1 MEFVKLVGPVGV
13 IFIMF
18 ALGLNLRFNQLI
30 KVFKHPGNFITGI
43 ISQTL
48 LLPTIGLITIS
59 LVEMSPELTFGVF
72 LLLIMPSAAM
82 SNYATRLVDGNV
94 SLSICLTSFCALFS
108 FITIPLY
115 LNLFSKEV
123 YELQFDVN
131 LFSFSIKTFLFITL
145 PVFIGIFCITK
156 FTKFFQK
163 QTFFLDKLAF
173 AIFIIIVLIGI
184 YQERDNLVGYF
195 DDIGIVIIGLLAV
208 IFSTVVILVNIFIK
222 DDESKRAVIIE
233 GLLQNGAMGI
243 VVGSF
248 LFNEIDYFVPI
259 VLYALFQYGALL
271 FYIVNIKIKR

>member
-1 MEFVKLVGPVGV
+1 MEFVKLVGPAGV

-18 ALGLNLRFNQLI
+18 ALGLNLRFKQLI
-30 KVFKHPGNFITGI
+30 NVFKHPGNFITGI

-48 LLPTIGLITIS
+48 VLPTIGLITIS
-59 LVEMSPELTFGVF
+59 LVEMSPEMTFGVF

-123 YELQFDVN
+123 YELPFDVN

-163 QTFFLDKLAF
+163 QTIFLDRLAF
-173 AIFIIIVLIGI
+173 AAFIIIVLIGI
-184 YQERDNLVGYF
+184 YQERGNLVGYF
-195 DDIGIVIIGLLAV
+195 DDIGIVVIGLLLI
-208 IFSTVVILVNIFIK
+208 IFITVLIITNIFMK
-222 DDESKRAVIIE
+222 DDKSKRAVIIE

-259 VLYALFQYGALL
+259 VLYALFQYAALL
-271 FYIVNIKIKR
+271 FYIGNIKIKR

>member
-1 MEFVKLVGPVGV
+1 MEFVKLAGPAGV

-18 ALGLNLRFNQLI
+18 ALGLNLRFKQLI
-30 KVFKHPGNFITGI
+30 NVFKHPGNFITGI

-48 LLPTIGLITIS
+48 VLPTIGLITIS
-59 LVEMSPELTFGVF
+59 LVEMSPEMTFGVF

-163 QTFFLDKLAF
+163 QTIFLDKLAF
-173 AIFIIIVLIGI
+173 AIFIIVVLIGI
-184 YQERDNLVGYF
+184 YQERGNLVGYF
-195 DDIGIVIIGLLAV
+195 DDIGIVVIGLLLI
-208 IFSTVVILVNIFIK
+208 IFITVLIITNIFMK
-222 DDESKRAVIIE
+222 DDKSKRAVIIE

-259 VLYALFQYGALL
+259 VLYALFQYAALL
-271 FYIVNIKIKR
+271 FYIGNIKIKR

>member
-1 MEFVKLVGPVGV
+1 MEFVKLVGPAGV

-18 ALGLNLRFNQLI
+18 ALGLNLRFKQLI
-30 KVFKHPGNFITGI
+30 NVFKHPGNFITGI

-48 LLPTIGLITIS
+48 VLPTIGLITIS
-59 LVEMSPELTFGVF
+59 LVEMSPEMTFGVF

-115 LNLFSKEV
+115 LNLFSKEI
-123 YELQFDVN
+123 YELPFEIN

-163 QTFFLDKLAF
+163 QTIFLDKLAF
-173 AIFIIIVLIGI
+173 AIFIIVVLIGI
-184 YQERDNLVGYF
+184 YQERGNLVGYF
-195 DDIGIVIIGLLAV
+195 DDIGIVVIGLLLI
-208 IFSTVVILVNIFIK
+208 IFITVLIITNIFMK
-222 DDESKRAVIIE
+222 DDKSKRAVIIE

-259 VLYALFQYGALL
+259 VLYALFQYAALL
-271 FYIVNIKIKR
+271 FYIGNIKIKR

>member
-13 IFIMF
+13 FFIMF
-18 ALGLNLRFNQLI
+18 ALGLNLRLKQLI
-30 KVFKHPGNFITGI
+30 QVFKYPGNFITGI
-43 ISQTL
+43 ISQSL
-48 LLPTIGLITIS
+48 VLPTIGLITVS
-59 LVEMSPELTFGVF
+59 LVDMSPELTFGVF

-184 YQERDNLVGYF
+184 YQERGNLLGYF
-195 DDIGIVIIGLLAV
+195 DDIGIVVIGLLAV

-248 LFNEIDYFVPI
+248 LFDEIDYFVPI

-271 FYIVNIKIKR
+271 FYIGNIKIKK

>member
-1 MEFVKLVGPVGV
+1 MEFVKLVGPAGV

-18 ALGLNLRFNQLI
+18 ALGLNLRFKQLI
-30 KVFKHPGNFITGI
+30 NVFKHPGNFITGI

-48 LLPTIGLITIS
+48 VLPTIGLITIS

-115 LNLFSKEV
+115 LNLFSKEI
-123 YELQFDVN
+123 YELPFDIN

-163 QTFFLDKLAF
+163 QTFFLDRLAF
-173 AIFIIIVLIGI
+173 AAFIIVVLIGI
-184 YQERDNLVGYF
+184 YQERGNLVGYF
-195 DDIGIVIIGLLAV
+195 DDIGIVVIGLLLI
-208 IFSTVVILVNIFIK
+208 IFITVLIITNIFMK
-222 DDESKRAVIIE
+222 DDKSKRAVIIE

-259 VLYALFQYGALL
+259 VLYALFQYAALL
-271 FYIVNIKIKR
+271 FYIGNIKIKR